1 MRPALLIWFF
11 GVVAFLV
18 FVLFVTRRWRSPKLT
33 IARALLRTFAA
44 SLVFA
49 PAPVVAGYVGFIVPA
64 SAALLSYPFDSHR
77 GDPGLVA
84 NTVRAA
90 WWFLGFWGFWFCLS
104 LVFILWRQN
113 RYEQKTE
120 T

>member
-18 FVLFVTRRWRSPKLT
+18 FIVFATRRWRSPKLA

-49 PAPVVAGYVGFIVPA
+49 PAPVVAGYVGFLVPA
-64 SAALLSYPFDSHR
+64 SAALLSYPFDGHR
-77 GDPGLVA
+77 GDPGLIA
-84 NTVRAA
+84 NTLRAA
-90 WWFLGFWGFWFCLS
+90 WCFMVFWAFWFSLS
-104 LVFILWRQN
+104 LVLILWRN
-113 RYEQKTE
+113 RHEQKAE